1 MWITQ
6 KESSTMAKPVIEV
19 ACAII
24 VDGERVLV
32 ARRSNSMPH
41 PLKWEFPGG
50 KLRPGENPE
59 GCIIREIREE
69 LGVVISVEQLYPSVK
84 YAYEEYIVKLIPFVC
99 RIIQGE
105 ISLAE
110 HTSYRW
116 AHSSELEQIDWLE
129 ADREVVELLGK
140 YR

>member
-1 MWITQ
+1 
-6 KESSTMAKPVIEV
+6 MAKSVIEV

-24 VDGERVLV
+24 VNGEKVLV
-32 ARRSNSMPH
+32 VQRSSTMPH

-59 GCIIREIREE
+59 RCIIREIREE
-69 LGVVISVEQLYPSVK
+69 LGVEISTEQLYPSVK
-84 YAYEEYIVKLIPFVC
+84 YAYDEYIVKLIPFVC
-99 RIIQGE
+99 RISQGD

-110 HTSYRW
+110 HVSCRW
-116 AHSSELEQIDWLE
+116 VDYSELDQIDWLE
-129 ADREVVELLGK
+129 ADRGVVELLHR

>member
-1 MWITQ
+1 
-6 KESSTMAKPVIEV
+6 MAKSVIEV

-24 VDGERVLV
+24 VNGEKVLV
-32 ARRSNSMPH
+32 VQRSSTMPH

-69 LGVVISVEQLYPSVK
+69 LGVEISTEQLYPSVK
-84 YAYEEYIVKLIPFVC
+84 YAYDEYIVKLIPFVC
-99 RIIQGE
+99 RISRGD

-110 HTSYRW
+110 HVSCRW
-116 AHSSELEQIDWLE
+116 VDYSELDQIDWLE
-129 ADREVVELLGK
+129 ADRGVVELLHR

>member
-24 VDGERVLV
+24 TDGEKVLV
-32 ARRSNSMPH
+32 VRRSSRMPH

-69 LGVVISVEQLYPSVK
+69 LGVVIATEQLYPSVK
-84 YAYEEYIVKLIPFVC
+84 YAYDDYIVKLIPFVC
-99 RIIQGE
+99 RISQGN

-110 HTSYRW
+110 HTSYSW
-116 AHSSELEQIDWLE
+116 VDHSELEQLDLLE
-129 ADREVVELLGK
+129 ADGEVVELLNR

>member
-1 MWITQ
+1 
-6 KESSTMAKPVIEV
+6 MAKPLIEV

-24 VDGERVLV
+24 AEGEKVLV
-32 ARRSNSMPH
+32 VRRSSTMPH

-69 LGVVISVEQLYPSVK
+69 LGVEITAEQLYPSVK
-84 YAYEEYIVKLIPFVC
+84 YAYDEYIVKLIPFVC
-99 RIIQGE
+99 RISHGSL
-105 ISLAE
+105 SLAE
-110 HTSYRW
+110 HASYRW
-116 AHSSELEQIDWLE
+116 VNDSELEQLDLLE
-129 ADREVVELLGK
+129 ADREVVELLAR

>member
-6 KESSTMAKPVIEV
+6 KESSTMAKPLIEV

-24 VDGERVLV
+24 VEGEKVLV
-32 ARRSNSMPH
+32 TRRSSTMTH

-69 LGVVISVEQLYPSVK
+69 LGVEISAEQLYPSVK
-84 YAYEEYIVKLIPFVC
+84 YAYDEYIVKLIPFVC
-99 RIIQGE
+99 RISHGNIR
-105 ISLAE
+105 LAE
-110 HTSYRW
+110 HAAYCW
-116 AHSSELEQIDWLE
+116 ADHSELEQIDLLE
-129 ADREVVELLGK
+129 ADREVVGLLSK